1 MLSIFFFPSR
11 LDPVLDGGPRDEDA
25 VIAPQVP
32 TGSLVGQAIFGD
44 KTNGPFL
51 DTTCVLAVGQS
62 QVRNITG
69 EATTT
74 VETAMSRES
83 DNQVNRAVGP
93 SITEVMEGTG
103 AHSIA
108 AGAVATAR
116 AGARRPV
123 TTAPLD
129 ARLGQVFDTSDAL
142 ADIGDIFSW
151 TSHGCSPDARGVRS
165 SFYAHRKNG
174 RLH

>member
-1 MLSIFFFPSR
+1 MLSTFFFPSR
-11 LDPVLDGGPRDEDA
+11 LDPVLDGGPGNEDT
-25 VIAPQVP
+25 VVAPQVP

-44 KTNGPFL
+44 KTNGPLL
-51 DTTCVLAVGQS
+51 DTACVLAVGQS
-62 QVRNITG
+62 QVRNVTG
-69 EATTT
+69 EATA
-74 VETAMSRES
+74 TAEAAMARER
-83 DNQVNRAVGP
+83 DNQVNGAVGP

-103 AHSIA
+103 GHSIA

-123 TTAPLD
+123 ATASLE

-142 ADIGDIFSW
+142 ADIRDIFSW
-151 TSHGCSPDARGVRS
+151 TSHGYSPDARGVRS
-165 SFYAHRKNG
+165 SFYAHWKNG